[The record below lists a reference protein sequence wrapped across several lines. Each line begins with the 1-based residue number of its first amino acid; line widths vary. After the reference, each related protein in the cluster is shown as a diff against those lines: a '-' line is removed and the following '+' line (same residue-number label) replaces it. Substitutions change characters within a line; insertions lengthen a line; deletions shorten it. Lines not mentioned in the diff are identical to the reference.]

1 MLQNS
6 SVVAE
11 VHARVQVSRRPT
23 GDDAGRLTV
32 VVDVPEVSEDAPWWV
47 RDPNLEL
54 YLCGTGP
61 SFDVATFSVADVTG
75 EGSQHS
81 ESAGPSAIEGRAFS
95 AAKVDFGK
103 VANGS
108 SVAAEFDVVMA
119 GGPQPGHAFAFL
131 RILHSFGTRRIDGA
145 ESLGAGI
152 DLVAEVSDGCTI
164 VQLGEPTYWVNV
176 DEAEDCDPSINPDCE
191 DEAPLIIYHFDT
203 HLVSGADGPCPHAWC
218 LEAGGSET
226 ACSVTG
232 G

>member
-1 MLQNS
+1 MFQDS

-11 VHARVQVSRRPT
+11 VHAGVKVRLRPT

-32 VVDVPEVSEDAPWWV
+32 EVDVPEVSEDAPWWV
-47 RDPNLEL
+47 SDPNLEL
-54 YLCGTGP
+54 YLCGLGP
-61 SFDVATFSVADVTG
+61 SFDVATFSVADVSG
-75 EGSQHS
+75 AGVGHS
-81 ESAGPSAIEGRAFS
+81 ESAGPSAIDGRVLS

-108 SVAAEFDVVMA
+108 SVAAEFDVVIV
-119 GGPQPGHAFAFL
+119 GEPQPGHTFAFL

-152 DLVAEVSDGCTI
+152 GLVAEVSDGCTI
-164 VQLGEPTYWVNV
+164 VQFRETTYWVNV

-191 DEAPLIIYHFDT
+191 EEAPQIIYHFDT

-218 LEAGGSET
+218 LEAEG
-226 ACSVTG
+226 A
-232 G
+232 